1 MRTSAKKRP
10 VKRPN
15 CGTTAGYS
23 KHSREG
29 ERPCAT
35 CAKAMREYQQRYY
48 QKKTGKTKKR
58 KSEASKSSSP
68 AVSSGVKKSSGDPLL
83 RPDEAGA
90 VPGGRDD
97 HGRPFGLR
105 REGRRLWDSLHES
118 FEFDAAQEV
127 VVTEVCRMKDR
138 LERFTGALSSR
149 DTFWFELGNEREVE
163 PGEVQVNVVVNGMI
177 SEARQTQAAI
187 AVALGKIGVLSK
199 ASGRG
204 VGKADALD
212 QLAAR
217 RAERL
222 RGGDSA

>member
-1 MRTSAKKRP
+1 M
-10 VKRPN
+10 
-15 CGTTAGYS
+15 
-23 KHSREG
+23 
-29 ERPCAT
+29 
-35 CAKAMREYQQRYY
+35 
-48 QKKTGKTKKR
+48 
-58 KSEASKSSSP
+58 
-68 AVSSGVKKSSGDPLL
+68 
-83 RPDEAGA
+83 
-90 VPGGRDD
+90 
-97 HGRPFGLR
+97 
-105 REGRRLWDSLHES
+105 WDSLHES